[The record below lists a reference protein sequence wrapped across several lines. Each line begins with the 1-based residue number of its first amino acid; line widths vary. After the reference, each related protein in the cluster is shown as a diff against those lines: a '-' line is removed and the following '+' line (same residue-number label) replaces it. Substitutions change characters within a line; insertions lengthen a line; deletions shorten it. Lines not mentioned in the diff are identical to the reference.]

1 MRKMGF
7 KNWSFVLLLFML
19 AWFLPSA
26 VRAEGIIEISYKGHV
41 KIIYV
46 VEGSDCYISNDG
58 KNYEQLLIPVFGID
72 HESLNAKKK
81 IWIKGNIK
89 KFWSEE
95 KIYGATR
102 SIVLE
107 NCDQLEDFEL
117 NHSKKLDEI
126 VLKGTTDLKSP
137 RFNDCGN
144 DADFKAIQSPVKN
157 IENISWIF
165 KTLEFTNCN
174 DLEEIVSTNGFR
186 SVKAINCAKLTK
198 IGLHSS
204 ELKTLDLTGSSN
216 VKSIDISGCNK
227 LVTLNGWESSQ
238 NSLQTVNTNNCS
250 NLTSINCKQ
259 HSKLETL
266 EAKNC
271 GKLETV
277 EVNGSQLTKLDLT
290 GAATK
295 SLDLSNCTKL
305 TTIVGFDTLPLQT
318 LKANN
323 SGLRQITENES
334 LEDLEV
340 ENCSQLTTIKGG
352 KSLKKVKA
360 NNCSS
365 LTAFETMKSDN
376 FWYLEAKNCGKLEKV
391 GIRARYI
398 RQFDLSNSA
407 TKHLDLSNCP
417 QLEKIGGF
425 ASLPLVSLKLHTS
438 GLWRIPKINSLQTL
452 KIEECHRLD
461 AIGVGE
467 SLQTLLVSGCGNLY
481 QLFVT
486 GGKNLRSLTVNRCW
500 ILNSIEAKDCENLE
514 EVEVAGYQNRFPN
527 LDVSRSKKLKK
538 IEASLCREINAHNC
552 EALETFKVEG
562 INRLVITGCPKLT
575 KIEGDL
581 TYLVA
586 LECNQCGGF
595 SADYLKSLLDGSKA
609 PNLGTY
615 SGAGSVMKLPPQLK
629 LAKSLNHVNLDQN
642 QGLTSLTVSDEAA
655 LEDLVLNS
663 IKDLKEINVSAA
675 KSLKKLYCTD
685 TDVKKISL
693 AGLKNLEYVYLPAG
707 YPATLL
713 TELICQLNDRQSQ
726 QEGTLKYPFST
737 EEKKLVNGK
746 EAKAKNWKILNNRDD
761 NVTADCTHIA
771 SCSDMEL
778 PTTPDEVYLA
788 VDGKANIKLKFAKA
802 SMLWFSKSS
811 DKTKFFDKKYFQA
824 GEHNIEATGD
834 IYLFAQPSSIT
845 KIEFASNNEKVK
857 SLKLTK
863 VPALERLIL
872 EKAEKITQ
880 LDLTQQGELKV
891 VKITKASG
899 LTKLDISKN
908 SKLTYLEVSDCG
920 LTGSL
925 DFSSH
930 NALTQLNLYNNKLT
944 DVKIGEAITELWV
957 AYNQLTTLD
966 LTPAAGLKKLYAYN
980 NKLAEIKLAED
991 KSKYEYF
998 DIERNSLVAFDLG
1011 NAINLTYLLIH
1022 SNPNLSSLNLRGCAK
1037 LRDLTIYGCK
1047 AFKEIQK
1054 PGETTWFLDGCNAL
1068 RELYIYRTGLNA
1080 NQLNKFY
1087 CKLPT
1092 VSGAELRLVDQS
1104 DAENLKEAKKSG
1116 TKIAEDK
1123 GWKVLDSDKKP
1134 FVGDENRTCD
1144 DLVPHD
1150 VPKMEL
1156 AVKNGATTVK
1166 FKLSAKELW
1175 IEESEGNYDYE
1186 EIEIGEEITR
1196 QYNTN
1201 TSKKLVFHGKISSFE
1216 ISNQA
1221 TVEGLTIKDHPALT
1235 ELLASHCSGMQEIE
1249 LSNIPHLTKL
1259 IVNDSQVKALA
1270 LATMPSLKELNCA
1283 NNNLKELNLVSLT
1296 DLSELNCANN
1306 SEIKELDL
1314 VANINL
1320 EKLHCEALSLTTL
1333 DLTTNTKLKELV
1345 CYGNKFTTV
1354 QCNDI
1359 YCTLPSTDGVMIAAK
1374 AKVAVGTDP
1383 NYDALVTSS
1392 SQLAKQRGWKVL
1404 YEDKSEIE
1412 TTGALA
1418 ACRIKPADI
1427 TIDPL
1432 SLKVNETKP
1441 IKYTLQPE
1449 GATATVSFKSL
1460 DESIATVDDN
1470 GNVTGVKVGTVKI
1483 EVTTD
1488 VATVKGECSVTVEAN
1503 GETPD
1508 PGVAVEDAVF
1518 ANALVAPNPF
1528 EADLRIV
1535 LDGESQGVTYQL
1547 ISANGSIV
1555 RKGTIVAN
1563 DTRIETA
1570 ELTAGIYILCLTSE
1584 SGKTKSFTLV
1594 KK

>member
-238 NSLQTVNTNNCS
+238 KSLQTVNTNNCS

-305 TTIVGFDTLPLQT
+305 TTIIGFDTLPLQT

-323 SGLRQITENES
+323 SGLRQIAENES

-340 ENCSQLTTIKGG
+340 EKCSQLTTIKGG

-425 ASLPLVSLKLHTS
+425 ATLPLLSLKLHTS

-538 IEASLCREINAHNC
+538 IEASLCREINAYNC

-655 LEDLVLNS
+655 LEELILNS

-778 PTTPDEVYLA
+778 PTTPDEVQLA
-788 VDGKANIKLKFAKA
+788 VDGKANIKLKFAEA

-824 GEHNIEATGD
+824 GEHNIEVTGD
-834 IYLFAQPSSIT
+834 IYLFAQPSSIA

-880 LDLTQQGELKV
+880 LDLTQQSELKV

-899 LTKLDISKN
+899 LTKLDIAKN
-908 SKLTYLEVSDCG
+908 SKLTDLEVSDCG

-1022 SNPNLSSLNLRGCAK
+1022 SNENLSSLNLRGCAK

-1150 VPKMEL
+1150 VPKIEL
-1156 AVKNGATTVK
+1156 AVKNGETTVK
-1166 FKLSAKELW
+1166 FKSSAKEFW

-1186 EIEIGEEITR
+1186 EVEIGEEITR

-1201 TSKKLVFHGKISSFE
+1201 TSKKLVFHGKILSFE

-1221 TVEGLTIKDHPALT
+1221 TVEGLTIKEHPALT
-1235 ELLASHCSGMQEIE
+1235 ELLASHCSGMQDIE
-1249 LSNIPHLTKL
+1249 LTNIPHLTKL
-1259 IVNDSQVKALA
+1259 IVNDSQVNELT
-1270 LATMPSLKELNCA
+1270 LPTMPSLKELNCA

-1333 DLTTNTKLKELV
+1333 DLTTNAKLKELV
-1345 CYGNKFTTV
+1345 SYGNKFTTV

-1383 NYDALVTSS
+1383 NYDALMASS

-1412 TTGALA
+1412 TTGTLS

-1427 TIDPL
+1427 TIEPL
-1432 SLKVNETKP
+1432 SLKVGETKP

-1470 GNVTGVKVGTVKI
+1470 GNVTGVKEGKVKI

-1488 VATVKGECSVTVEAN
+1488 VATVKGECSVTVEAT
-1503 GETPD
+1503 TPD

-1518 ANALVAPNPF
+1518 ANVLVAPNPF

-1535 LDGESQGVTYQL
+1535 LDGESQGVKYEL
-1547 ISANGSIV
+1547 INANGSIV

-1570 ELTAGIYILCLTSE
+1570 ELTAGIYILRLTSG

>member
-1 MRKMGF
+1 MRKTGF
-7 KNWSFVLLLFML
+7 KNWSFAFLLFML
-19 AWFLPSA
+19 AWLLPSA
-26 VRAEGIIEISYKGHV
+26 VRAEGIIKISYKYHV
-41 KIIYV
+41 KMVYI
-46 VEGSDCYISNDG
+46 VEGSDCYVSNDG
-58 KNYEQLLIPVFGID
+58 KNYEPLLVPVFGID
-72 HESLNAKKK
+72 SESLHWKREF
-81 IWIKGNIK
+81 WIKGNIK
-89 KFWSEE
+89 KFKSDE
-95 KIYGATR
+95 KIYGAT
-102 SIVLE
+102 SSVVLE
-107 NCDQLEDFEL
+107 NCDQLEEFEL
-117 NHSKKLDEI
+117 HHSRKLDEI
-126 VLKGTTDLKSP
+126 VLKGNTDLKSL

-165 KTLEFTNCN
+165 KTLEFTDCN
-174 DLEEIVSTNGFR
+174 NLEEIVSTNGYR
-186 SVKAINCAKLTK
+186 SVKAINCAKLAK

-204 ELKTLDLTGSSN
+204 ELKNLDLTGCSN

-227 LVTLNGWESSQ
+227 LKTLKGLESSQ
-238 NSLQTVNTNNCS
+238 NSLLAVNTNNCS
-250 NLTSINCKQ
+250 NLTTINCKQ
-259 HSKLETL
+259 HSKLESL

-290 GAATK
+290 GAVTK

-323 SGLRQITENES
+323 SGLRQIAENES

-398 RQFDLSNSA
+398 RKFDLSNSA

-417 QLEKIGGF
+417 QLEKIVGF
-425 ASLPLVSLKLHTS
+425 ASLPLLSLKLHTS

-461 AIGVGE
+461 TIRVGE

-481 QLFVT
+481 QLLVT

-538 IEASLCREINAHNC
+538 IEASLCREINAYNC

-595 SADYLKSLLDGSKA
+595 SADYLKSLLEGSKT

-655 LEDLVLNS
+655 LEELILNS

-685 TDVKKISL
+685 TGVKKISL

-713 TELICQLNDRQSQ
+713 TELICQLNNRQSQ
-726 QEGTLKYPFST
+726 QEGMLKYPFST

-761 NVTADCTHIA
+761 NVTADCTHIV

-778 PTTPDEVYLA
+778 PTTPDEVQLA

-824 GEHNIEATGD
+824 GEHNIEVTGD
-834 IYLFAQPSSIT
+834 IYLFAQPSSIE

-863 VPALERLIL
+863 VPALEMLIF

-880 LDLTQQGELKV
+880 LDLTQQSELKV

-899 LTKLDISKN
+899 LTSLDISKN

-920 LTGSL
+920 LIGSL

-930 NALTQLNLYNNKLT
+930 NALTQLSLYNNKLT
-944 DVKIGEAITELWV
+944 DVKIGKAITELWV

-1022 SNPNLSSLNLRGCAK
+1022 NNPNLSSLNLRGCAK
-1037 LRDLTIYGCK
+1037 LSDLTIYGCK

-1080 NQLNKFY
+1080 TELTKLY
-1087 CKLPT
+1087 CKLPMVTT
-1092 VSGAELRLVDQS
+1092 VGGAELRLVDQS
-1104 DAENLKEAKKSG
+1104 DTENLKEAKKSG

-1134 FVGDENRTCD
+1134 FVGNKNITCD

-1150 VPKMEL
+1150 VPKIEL
-1156 AVKNGATTVK
+1156 SLKEGETTVK
-1166 FKLSAKELW
+1166 FKSSAKELW
-1175 IEESEGNYDYE
+1175 IEESEGHYDYE
-1186 EIEIGEEITR
+1186 EVEIGEEITR
-1196 QYNTN
+1196 QYSTN
-1201 TSKKLVFHGKISSFE
+1201 ASKKLIFHGKISSFE

-1221 TVEGLTIKDHPALT
+1221 TIEGLTIKDHPALT
-1235 ELLASHCSGMQEIE
+1235 ELLASHCSGMQDME
-1249 LSNIPHLTKL
+1249 LSNIPHLIKL
-1259 IVNDSQVKALA
+1259 IVNDSQVNELT
-1270 LATMPSLKELNCA
+1270 LPTMPSLKELNCA
-1283 NNNLKELNLVSLT
+1283 NNNLKELNLVSLI

-1333 DLTTNTKLKELV
+1333 DLTTNAKLKELV
-1345 CYGNKFTTV
+1345 CYGNTFTTV

-1374 AKVAVGTDP
+1374 AKVAEGTDP
-1383 NYDALVTSS
+1383 NYDALVASS

-1412 TTGALA
+1412 TTGTLSV
-1418 ACRIKPADI
+1418 CRIKPAGI
-1427 TIDPL
+1427 TIAPL
-1432 SLKVNETKP
+1432 SLKVGESKQL
-1441 IKYTLQPE
+1441 KYTLQPK
-1449 GATATVSFKSL
+1449 GATAKVTFTSK
-1460 DESIATVDDN
+1460 DESIAKVDAE
-1470 GNVTGVKVGTVKI
+1470 GNVTGVKEGTVKI

-1488 VATVKGECSVTVEAN
+1488 VATVKGECDVTVEK
-1503 GETPD
+1503 PS
-1508 PGVAVEDAVF
+1508 AVQDAFF
-1518 ANALVAPNPF
+1518 ASIRVMPNPF
-1528 EADLRIV
+1528 NSSVRIV
-1535 LDGESQGVTYQL
+1535 LGEDFVEMKYEL
-1547 ISANGSIV
+1547 INTHGSVVRTDRIV
-1555 RKGTIVAN
+1555 SCETQ
-1563 DTRIETA
+1563 IETA
-1570 ELTAGIYILCLTSE
+1570 DLMQGIYLLRLTRLD
-1584 SGKTKSFTLV
+1584 GLV
-1594 KK
+1594 KSYRLVKN

>member
-1 MRKMGF
+1 MRKMEF
-7 KNWSFVLLLFML
+7 MNWSFVLLLFML
-19 AWFLPSA
+19 AWLLPSA
-26 VRAEGIIEISYKGHV
+26 VRAEGIIEISYKDQV
-41 KIIYV
+41 KIDYL
-46 VEGSDCYISNDG
+46 VEGSDCYVSNDG
-58 KNYEQLLIPVFGID
+58 KNYKPLLDPIFRVD
-72 HESLNAKKK
+72 YKSLNKKRK
-81 IWIKGNIK
+81 YWIKGNIK
-89 KFWSEE
+89 KFKSGERY
-95 KIYGATR
+95 YGATS

-117 NHSKKLDEI
+117 NHSKDLDEI
-126 VLKGTTDLKSP
+126 VFKGTTDLKSL

-144 DADFKAIQSPVKN
+144 NANFKAIQSPVKS

-174 DLEEIVSTNGFR
+174 NLEEIVSTNGYR
-186 SVKAINCAKLTK
+186 SVKAINCAKLAK

-204 ELKTLDLTGSSN
+204 ELETLDLTGSSN

-227 LVTLNGWESSQ
+227 LETLNGWESSQ
-238 NSLQTVNTNNCS
+238 NFLQTVNTNNCS

-271 GKLETV
+271 GKLEKV

-305 TTIVGFDTLPLQT
+305 TAIVGFDTLPLLT

-323 SGLRQITENES
+323 SGLRQIAENGS

-417 QLEKIGGF
+417 QLEKIVGF
-425 ASLPLVSLKLHTS
+425 ASLPLLSLKLHTS

-481 QLFVT
+481 QLLVT

-500 ILNSIEAKDCENLE
+500 ILNSIEAQDCENLE
-514 EVEVAGYQNRFPN
+514 EVEVAGYQNRFPK

-538 IEASLCREINAHNC
+538 IEASLCREINAYNC

-595 SADYLKSLLDGSKA
+595 SADYLKSLLEGSKT

-655 LEDLVLNS
+655 LEELILNS

-685 TDVKKISL
+685 TGVKKISL

-713 TELICQLNDRQSQ
+713 TELICQLNNRQSQ
-726 QEGTLKYPFST
+726 QEGMLKYPFST

-761 NVTADCTHIA
+761 NVTADCTHIV

-778 PTTPDEVYLA
+778 PTTPDEVQLA

-811 DKTKFFDKKYFQA
+811 DKTKFFDKRYFQA
-824 GEHNIEATGD
+824 GEHNIEVTGD
-834 IYLFAQPSSIT
+834 IYLFAQPSSIA

-863 VPALERLIL
+863 VPALEMLIF

-880 LDLTQQGELKV
+880 LDLTQQSELKV

-899 LTKLDISKN
+899 LTSLDISKN

-920 LTGSL
+920 LIGSL

-930 NALTQLNLYNNKLT
+930 NALTQLSLYNNKLT
-944 DVKIGEAITELWV
+944 DVKIGKAITELWV

-1022 SNPNLSSLNLRGCAK
+1022 NNPNLSSLNLRGCAK
-1037 LRDLTIYGCK
+1037 LSDLTIYGCK

-1054 PGETTWFLDGCNAL
+1054 SGETTWFLDGCNAL

-1080 NQLNKFY
+1080 TELTKLY
-1087 CKLPT
+1087 CKLPMVTT
-1092 VSGAELRLVDQS
+1092 VGGAELRLVDQS
-1104 DAENLKEAKKSG
+1104 DTENLKEAKKSG

-1134 FVGDENRTCD
+1134 FVGNKNITCD

-1150 VPKMEL
+1150 VPKIEL
-1156 AVKNGATTVK
+1156 SLKEGETTVK
-1166 FKLSAKELW
+1166 FKSSAKELW
-1175 IEESEGNYDYE
+1175 IEESEGHYDYE
-1186 EIEIGEEITR
+1186 EVEIGEEITR
-1196 QYNTN
+1196 QYSTN
-1201 TSKKLVFHGKISSFE
+1201 ASKKLIFHGKISSFE

-1235 ELLASHCSGMQEIE
+1235 ELLASHCSGMQDME
-1249 LSNIPHLTKL
+1249 LSNIPHLIKL
-1259 IVNDSQVKALA
+1259 IVNDSQVKELA
-1270 LATMPSLKELNCA
+1270 LPTMPSLKELNCA
-1283 NNNLKELNLVSLT
+1283 NNNLKELNLVPLT

-1306 SEIKELDL
+1306 LEIKELDL

-1345 CYGNKFTTV
+1345 CYSNKFTTV

-1359 YCTLPSTDGVMIAAK
+1359 YCTLPSTDGIMIAAK
-1374 AKVAVGTDP
+1374 ENVAVGTDP
-1383 NYDALVTSS
+1383 DYDALVASS

-1412 TTGALA
+1412 TTGTLSV
-1418 ACRIKPADI
+1418 CRIKPAGI
-1427 TIDPL
+1427 TIAPL
-1432 SLKVNETKP
+1432 SLKVGESKQL
-1441 IKYTLQPE
+1441 KYTLQPK
-1449 GATATVSFKSL
+1449 GATAKVTFTSK
-1460 DESIATVDDN
+1460 DESIAKVDAE
-1470 GNVTGVKVGTVKI
+1470 GNVTGVKEGTVKI

-1488 VATVKGECSVTVEAN
+1488 VATVKGECDVTVEK
-1503 GETPD
+1503 PS
-1508 PGVAVEDAVF
+1508 AVQDAFF
-1518 ANALVAPNPF
+1518 ASVRVMPNPF
-1528 EADLRIV
+1528 NSSVRIV
-1535 LDGESQGVTYQL
+1535 LGEDFVEMKYELINTY
-1547 ISANGSIV
+1547 GSVVRTDRIV
-1555 RKGTIVAN
+1555 SSETQ
-1563 DTRIETA
+1563 IETA
-1570 ELTAGIYILCLTSE
+1570 DLMQGIYLLRLTRLD
-1584 SGKTKSFTLV
+1584 GLV
-1594 KK
+1594 KSYRLVKN